1 MKQVSPY
8 WFLILLATMC
18 VTLATLFVPRAANW
32 NGNLGSENALKLL
45 LGDGRK
51 LFANEFYAMGDVYFH
66 SGYYPSIFDRHEDQ
80 PDVAVPAH
88 GLKDEDSTSDDFLG
102 PPKDWV
108 DALGRNFKPN
118 KHTHLSA
125 GGPLGNMKS
134 SSVEEILPWLK
145 LAADMNPQM
154 IENYTVAAY
163 WLRTSL
169 NKPQEAEAFLREG
182 LHNNSDSY
190 ELLFNLG
197 QIYNENY
204 HDPVRARNI
213 WEAALRRW
221 QAQSDEA
228 KKNIE
233 DKRSGDEIC
242 INLARLEESTGNLP
256 QAVKY
261 LEISK
266 TLSPDPKAI
275 QQWID
280 RLKQKLVTQSTS
292 TNAPPH

>member
-1 MKQVSPY
+1 
-8 WFLILLATMC
+8 
-18 VTLATLFVPRAANW
+18 LFVPRAANW

-51 LFANEFYAMGDVYFH
+51 LFANEFFVMGDVYFH
-66 SGYYPSIFDRHEDQ
+66 SGYYPSMFDRHEDQ

-88 GLKDEDSTSDDFLG
+88 GLQDEDSTSDDFLG
-102 PPKDWV
+102 PPKDWIN
-108 DALGRNFKPN
+108 ALGRNFKPN
-118 KHTHLSA
+118 KHTHLSE

-163 WLRTSL
+163 WLRSSL
-169 NKPQEAEAFLREG
+169 NKPREAEAFLREG
-182 LHNNSDSY
+182 LHDNPDSY
-190 ELLFNLG
+190 ELLFDLG

-204 HDPVRARNI
+204 HDPVQARNV

-228 KKNIE
+228 KKAIE
-233 DKRSGDEIC
+233 DERSGDDIC
-242 INLARLEESTGNLP
+242 LNLAHLEENTGNLP
-256 QAVKY
+256 QAAKY
-261 LEISK
+261 LEIAK
-266 TLSPDPKAI
+266 TLSPEPKAI

-292 TNAPPH
+292 TNAPAH